1 MDKQSPTRT
10 SRASTERSYEDD
22 EISIEDT
29 ESSTSS
35 TGHIDDDLSVELKP
49 YLEIGKQLNV
59 RLLSHLDYIVDQMYI
74 ILC

>member
-1 MDKQSPTRT
+1 MDKRSPTRT
-10 SRASTERSYEDD
+10 NRASTERSYEDD
-22 EISIEDT
+22 ENSIEDT

-59 RLLSHLDYIVDQMYI
+59 RLLSFLD
-74 ILC
+74 

>member
-1 MDKQSPTRT
+1 MDRQHPTRT
-10 SRASTERSYEDD
+10 YRASTERSYEDD
-22 EISIEDT
+22 ENSIEDT